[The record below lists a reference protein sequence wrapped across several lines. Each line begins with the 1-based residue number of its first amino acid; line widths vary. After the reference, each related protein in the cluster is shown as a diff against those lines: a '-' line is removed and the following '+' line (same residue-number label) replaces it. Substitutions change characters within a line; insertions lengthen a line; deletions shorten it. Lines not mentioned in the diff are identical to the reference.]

1 MIEKK
6 DSYKVQTVYFSNYPP
21 KHPDA
26 WKKSRFNTSE
36 CCRLAVQR
44 SIDLGI
50 KQIVIASDTGFS
62 ALKLMEEVQNH
73 QLKDVQIVVE
83 AGMYGEI
90 GPNRTGFL
98 KQSITELELAG
109 AKIVWATSAFSGLSR
124 ALRWRY
130 GTIQLAEIIAA
141 TYKTFS
147 EGVKVAVEIAMT
159 CADTGD
165 LRVGEKCVS
174 IGGTSKG
181 SDTAVV
187 LTPCNTFA
195 FFDGEWGMKI
205 HEVIC
210 MPECRTPK
218 SASALDYVTHNSK
231 ADFISYSP

>member
-1 MIEKK
+1 MNENE
-6 DSYKVQTVYFSNYPP
+6 DSYKVQTVYFSNYPL
-21 KHPDA
+21 KHPAA
-26 WKKSRFNTSE
+26 WRKSRLNTNE
-36 CCRLAVQR
+36 CCRLAVKR
-44 SIDLGI
+44 CKELGI

-62 ALKLMEEVQNH
+62 ALKLMEEVLRQELN
-73 QLKDVQIVVE
+73 DVKIVVE
-83 AGMYGEI
+83 AGMYGEV
-90 GPNRTGFL
+90 GPNRTGFS
-98 KQSITELELAG
+98 KKGISDLENMG
-109 AKIVWATSAFSGLSR
+109 AKVVWATSAFSGLSR

-141 TYKTFS
+141 VYKTFS

-165 LRVGEKCVS
+165 LSVGEKCVS

-181 SDTAVV
+181 SDTALV

-205 HEVIC
+205 HEVVC

-218 SASALDYVTHNSK
+218 SASALDYVSHKGKT
-231 ADFISYSP
+231 DFISYSP